1 MVFVGAVLLA
11 VFVLP
16 SPWGVVAV
24 AVSGVWEIAQAFAT
38 IRWSQ
43 RRRARVG
50 AEALVGVRARVVT
63 RCAPDGRVSVEGEI
77 WNARCEDGAE
87 VGETVRV
94 RGVQGLTLV
103 VERLQETVSA
113 PASHQST

>member
-11 VFVLP
+11 IFVLP
-16 SPWGVVAV
+16 SPWGLVAIV
-24 AVSGVWEIAQAFAT
+24 LSGIWEIAQAFAT

-50 AEALVGVRARVVT
+50 AEALVGVTARVVT
-63 RCAPDGRVSVEGEI
+63 RCAPDGKASVGGEI

-94 RGVQGLTLV
+94 RGVHGLTLV
-103 VERLQETVSA
+103 VERVQETASA

>member
-1 MVFVGAVLLA
+1 MVFIGAVLLA
-11 VFVLP
+11 IFVLP
-16 SPWGVVAV
+16 SPWGLVAI
-24 AVSGVWEIAQAFAT
+24 ALSGAWEITQTFAT

-50 AEALVGVRARVVT
+50 AEALVGGKARVVA
-63 RCAPDGRVSVEGEI
+63 RCAPDGKAAVGGEI
-77 WNARCEDGAE
+77 WNARCEEGAE

-103 VERLQETVSA
+103 VERVHETVNA